1 MTRIAILCGT
11 GMSSL
16 ADDFIKSA
24 KHTVSFI
31 RVSSEW
37 GDVPLNLVTTN
48 QGKFVFID
56 RHHSPDDSRTA
67 PHEIEHRANVH
78 AAASTNPD
86 LIISI
91 NSVGSM
97 NDELPP
103 GNIGIAGDV
112 LDLSIRP
119 WSFHNDDTHFD
130 RTSPFDEKAISI
142 AFEAL
147 STQDSAVIKNLIVA
161 QCIGPQFETA
171 AEIDALEK
179 LGADVIGMT
188 LGPEQRLVCET
199 GIPHLALCCSS
210 NWAAGREPGAP
221 LAPIDHHS
229 VDAMAATLKSKI
241 SLCLDSLINNY

>member
-48 QGKFVFID
+48 QSKFVFID
-56 RHHSPDDSRTA
+56 RHHSPDDSQTA

-142 AFEAL
+142 
-147 STQDSAVIKNLIVA
+147 
-161 QCIGPQFETA
+161 
-171 AEIDALEK
+171 
-179 LGADVIGMT
+179 
-188 LGPEQRLVCET
+188 
-199 GIPHLALCCSS
+199 LA
-210 NWAAGREPGAP
+210 
-221 LAPIDHHS
+221 
-229 VDAMAATLKSKI
+229 
-241 SLCLDSLINNY
+241 